1 MEKNKC
7 ERCNHVWVGRIEKE
21 KINSCPKCKS
31 RLWNT
36 KRKIVTG
43 DGMNESNGN
52 PKN

>member
-7 ERCNHVWVGRIEKE
+7 ERCSHIWIGRIEKE

-36 KRKIVTG
+36 KRKIEV
-43 DGMNESNGN
+43 DLNESNGN
-52 PKN
+52 FKN